1 MVHAKD
7 SRERRVS
14 ADLLMFNAVIGV
26 LESASRWQTVL
37 RLLRCMVL
45 EMLPP
50 DTVTYNAVGSACEK
64 STMWEST
71 LWCLR
76 AGSIQPDMITWT
88 SAIGACST
96 SCASCR
102 WKRML
107 TLIRDAATGHLQP
120 SLLICEKVVST
131 LWQSGKLAQMQF
143 HLPRA
148 CSTRQ
153 AFELLRG
160 EAVSHVVCARR
171 GKTCMMKKLRLGTS
185 RDCIVGSSGMSVEG
199 SGSPRLF
206 PLPQYI
212 SIPCDD
218 MPEPSLLAES
228 TWRRSGAHRQI
239 PWVSRLQSSVWKLS
253 REAITQPGP
262 GHYPLIRQQPRF

>member
-1 MVHAKD
+1 MSQQGIQPDVISRSAVMRSCARATAWRMALFLSSARQANMNAIALNEVQLACERACEWQLSLQQFED
-7 SRERRVS
+7 SGERCVS
-14 ADLLMFNAVIGV
+14 ADLRTFNAVIGV
-26 LESASRWQTVL
+26 LESASRWQTVF
-37 RLLRCMVL
+37 RVLRCMVL
-45 EMLPP
+45 ETLPP
-50 DTVTYNAVGSACEK
+50 DTVTYNAVGTACEK

-88 SAIGACST
+88 SAIGACRA

-148 CSTRQ
+148 CSTKR
-153 AFELLRG
+153 AFEILRG
-160 EAVSHVVCARR
+160 EAVSHVRVCV
-171 GKTCMMKKLRLGTS
+171 S
-185 RDCIVGSSGMSVEG
+185 
-199 SGSPRLF
+199 
-206 PLPQYI
+206 
-212 SIPCDD
+212 
-218 MPEPSLLAES
+218 AEEK
-228 TWRRSGAHRQI
+228 H
-239 PWVSRLQSSVWKLS
+239 V
-253 REAITQPGP
+253 
-262 GHYPLIRQQPRF
+262 